1 MLSSPSRRPDS
12 CEPHEYSDGTHV
24 KEPASVACR
33 IAGSVGTH
41 PDWVRGAILLLGFM
55 FAMTGFSFYSAWAVD
70 RSHDLGWSSRRDT
83 VALMRSEEHTSEL
96 QSLMRNSYAVFC
108 LNTKIKRQY
117 KADSTEIIIRP
128 YQTK

>member
-1 MLSSPSRRPDS
+1 MLSSPYRRPDS

-55 FAMTGFSFYSAWAVD
+55 FALTGSSFYSAWAVD
-70 RSHDLGWSSRRDT
+70 TTPDLGCPSPPDPFALLIGLRGPSRLDR
-83 VALMRSEEHTSEL
+83 VAA
-96 QSLMRNSYAVFC
+96 SLAFLAFSPPLHGNPH
-108 LNTKIKRQY
+108 RQP
-117 KADSTEIIIRP
+117 R
-128 YQTK
+128 QTHPPHNHHP

>member
-83 VALMRSEEHTSEL
+83 VALMIGLWGSFGLLGVAAWADRKSTRRNSSHKCAARR
-96 QSLMRNSYAVFC
+96 QSL
-108 LNTKIKRQY
+108 
-117 KADSTEIIIRP
+117 
-128 YQTK
+128 

>member
-1 MLSSPSRRPDS
+1 MLSSPYRRPDS
-12 CEPHEYSDGTHV
+12 CESHEYSDGTHV

-83 VALMRSEEHTSEL
+83 VALMIEIGRASCRERVW
-96 QSLMRNSYAVFC
+96 QSGSILVVGVSFKKK
-108 LNTKIKRQY
+108 KIN
-117 KADSTEIIIRP
+117 I
-128 YQTK
+128 

>member
-1 MLSSPSRRPDS
+1 MVFFCFKQKTAYEMRISDWSSDVCS
-12 CEPHEYSDGTHV
+12 SDL

-83 VALMRSEEHTSEL
+83 VALMIGLWGSFGL
-96 QSLMRNSYAVFC
+96 IGVAAWLAFG
-108 LNTKIKRQY
+108 
-117 KADSTEIIIRP
+117 A
-128 YQTK
+128 